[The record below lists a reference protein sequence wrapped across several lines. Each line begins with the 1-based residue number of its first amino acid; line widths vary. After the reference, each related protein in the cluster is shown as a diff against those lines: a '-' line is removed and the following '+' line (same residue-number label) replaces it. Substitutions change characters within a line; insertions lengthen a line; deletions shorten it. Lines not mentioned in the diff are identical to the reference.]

1 MGPLPV
7 ILFMHKKVFSKTQD
21 ILYAGLENIK
31 KGEMKMKENKKH
43 IILVLGLAAVIAV
56 ATAVLT
62 CVLLMPKLMLG
73 RRLNEILKDTYT
85 YNAEASVAG
94 VDMGIL
100 GDEFEGSITGSRS
113 NDVIYG
119 NVSYNGFECLEI
131 YVEND
136 GKVMLNIEKLFESAV
151 NKAEEKTGLPLDF
164 IRNKL
169 TDLTISSS
177 QIEDI
182 TGERF
187 VTMADAGVTHNTLE
201 EFVQAVKL
209 LSSFKQVKADDI
221 AAEYMLLGDDA
232 RYFMLELKDGMTKVY
247 IGVPKDKN
255 DKTTSF
261 VVEYMGSGV
270 ADGADAIVWKIK
282 LDYEVGEVGEID
294 VPDETLPKE
303 TIELLKKVY
312 GYLE

>member
-1 MGPLPV
+1 
-7 ILFMHKKVFSKTQD
+7 
-21 ILYAGLENIK
+21 
-31 KGEMKMKENKKH
+31 MKENNKH
-43 IILVLGLAAVIAV
+43 IILVLGLAALTAV
-56 ATAVLT
+56 AAAVLT

-119 NVSYNGFECLEI
+119 SISYKGFECLEI

-136 GKVMLNIEKLFESAV
+136 GKVMFNIEKLFESAV
-151 NKAEEKTGLPLDF
+151 NKAEEKTGLTLDF

-169 TDLTISSS
+169 TDFTISSS

-182 TGERF
+182 TGEKL

-209 LSSFKQVKADDI
+209 LSAFKQIKAEDM
-221 AAEYMLLGDDA
+221 AAEYKLLGDDA
-232 RYFMLELKDGMTKVY
+232 GYFMLELKDGMTKVY
-247 IGVPKDKN
+247 IGVQKDKN

-261 VVEYMGSGV
+261 VVEYTD
-270 ADGADAIVWKIK
+270 DGAAAGADTIVWKIK
-282 LDYEVGEVGEID
+282 FDYEICEVGEIA
-294 VPDETLPKE
+294 VPDETLSKE
-303 TIELLKKVY
+303 TIELLKKMY

>member
-1 MGPLPV
+1 
-7 ILFMHKKVFSKTQD
+7 
-21 ILYAGLENIK
+21 
-31 KGEMKMKENKKH
+31 MKENKKH

-56 ATAVLT
+56 AAAVLT

-94 VDMGIL
+94 VDMGIF
-100 GDEFEGSITGSRS
+100 GDEFEGSITGSRG

-151 NKAEEKTGLPLDF
+151 DRAEEKTGLPLDF

-169 TDLTISSS
+169 SSLTISSS

-182 TGERF
+182 TGEKF
-187 VTMADAGVTHNTLE
+187 VTMADAGVTHNSLE
-201 EFVQAVKL
+201 EFVKAVKL
-209 LSSFKQVKADDI
+209 LSSFKQINSDAMSASYK
-221 AAEYMLLGDDA
+221 LLGDDA

-247 IGVPKDKN
+247 IGVPRDKA
-255 DKTTSF
+255 DKRTSF
-261 VVEYMGSGV
+261 VVEYMGDGV
-270 ADGADAIVWKIK
+270 AAGADNIVWKIK
-282 LDYEVGEVGEID
+282 FNYEICEVREID
-294 VPDETLPKE
+294 IPDETLSKE
-303 TIELLKKVY
+303 TIEILKKVY

>member
-1 MGPLPV
+1 
-7 ILFMHKKVFSKTQD
+7 
-21 ILYAGLENIK
+21 
-31 KGEMKMKENKKH
+31 MKENKKH

-56 ATAVLT
+56 AAAVLT

-94 VDMGIL
+94 VDMGIF
-100 GDEFEGSITGSRS
+100 GDEFEGSITGSRGK
-113 NDVIYG
+113 DVVYG

-151 NKAEEKTGLPLDF
+151 DRAEEKTGLPLDF

-169 TDLTISSS
+169 TSLTISSS

-182 TGERF
+182 TGEKF
-187 VTMADAGVTHNTLE
+187 VTMADAGVTHNSLE
-201 EFVQAVKL
+201 EFVKAVKL
-209 LSSFKQVKADDI
+209 LSSFKQINSDAMSAPYK
-221 AAEYMLLGDDA
+221 LLGDDA

-247 IGVPKDKN
+247 IGVPKDKS
-255 DKTTSF
+255 DKRTSF
-261 VVEYMGSGV
+261 VVEYTGDGV
-270 ADGADAIVWKIK
+270 AAGADNIVWKIK
-282 LDYEVGEVGEID
+282 LDYEICEVREID
-294 VPDETLPKE
+294 IPDETLSKE
-303 TIELLKKVY
+303 TIEILKKVY

>member
-1 MGPLPV
+1 
-7 ILFMHKKVFSKTQD
+7 
-21 ILYAGLENIK
+21 
-31 KGEMKMKENKKH
+31 MKENKKH

-56 ATAVLT
+56 AAAVLT

-94 VDMGIL
+94 VDMGIF
-100 GDEFEGSITGSRS
+100 GDEFEGSITGSRGK
-113 NDVIYG
+113 DVVYG

-151 NKAEEKTGLPLDF
+151 DRAEEKTGLPLDF

-169 TDLTISSS
+169 TSLTISSS

-182 TGERF
+182 TGERL

-209 LSSFKQVKADDI
+209 LSSFKQIKAEDMN
-221 AAEYMLLGDDA
+221 AEYKLLGDDA
-232 RYFMLELKDGMTKVY
+232 GYFMLELKDGMTKVY
-247 IGVPKDKN
+247 IGVPRDKA
-255 DKTTSF
+255 DKRTSF
-261 VVEYMGSGV
+261 VVEYMGDGV
-270 ADGADAIVWKIK
+270 AAGADNIVWKIK
-282 LDYEVGEVGEID
+282 LDYEICEVREID
-294 VPDETLPKE
+294 IPDETLSKE
-303 TIELLKKVY
+303 TIEILKKVY

>member
-1 MGPLPV
+1 
-7 ILFMHKKVFSKTQD
+7 
-21 ILYAGLENIK
+21 
-31 KGEMKMKENKKH
+31 MKENNKH
-43 IILVLGLAAVIAV
+43 IILVLGLAALTAV
-56 ATAVLT
+56 AAAVLT

-73 RRLNEILKDTYT
+73 RRLDEILKDTYT

-119 NVSYNGFECLEI
+119 SISYKGFECLEI

-169 TDLTISSS
+169 TDFTISSS

-182 TGERF
+182 TGEKL

-209 LSSFKQVKADDI
+209 LSSFKQIKAEDM
-221 AAEYMLLGDDA
+221 AAEYKLLGDDA
-232 RYFMLELKDGMTKVY
+232 GRLVQVHQTPLRRRASHPADV
-247 IGVPKDKN
+247 
-255 DKTTSF
+255 
-261 VVEYMGSGV
+261 SGPPPLPEKGHLRDQDRSPFLDHLAAV
-270 ADGADAIVWKIK
+270 GGHYAGNAENKI
-282 LDYEVGEVGEID
+282 I
-294 VPDETLPKE
+294 
-303 TIELLKKVY
+303 
-312 GYLE
+312 

>member
-1 MGPLPV
+1 
-7 ILFMHKKVFSKTQD
+7 
-21 ILYAGLENIK
+21 
-31 KGEMKMKENKKH
+31 MKENKKH

-56 ATAVLT
+56 AAAVIT

-94 VDMGIL
+94 VDMGIF
-100 GDEFEGSITGSRS
+100 GDEFEGSITGSRGK
-113 NDVIYG
+113 DVVYG

-151 NKAEEKTGLPLDF
+151 DRAEEKTGLPLDF
-164 IRNKL
+164 VKSQL
-169 TDLTISSS
+169 TDITISSS

-182 TGERF
+182 TGEKF
-187 VTMADAGVTHNTLE
+187 VTMADAGVTHNSLE
-201 EFVQAVKL
+201 EFVKAVKL
-209 LSSFKQVKADDI
+209 LSSFKQINSDAMSASYK
-221 AAEYMLLGDDA
+221 LLGDDA

-247 IGVPKDKN
+247 IGVPKDKD
-255 DKTTSF
+255 DKATSF
-261 VVEYMGSGV
+261 VVEYTDD
-270 ADGADAIVWKIK
+270 AAAAGADAIVWKIK
-282 LDYEVGEVGEID
+282 LDYEIGEVGEID
-294 VPDETLPKE
+294 IPDETLSKE
-303 TIELLKKVY
+303 TIEILKKVY

>member
-1 MGPLPV
+1 
-7 ILFMHKKVFSKTQD
+7 
-21 ILYAGLENIK
+21 
-31 KGEMKMKENKKH
+31 MKENNKH
-43 IILVLGLAAVIAV
+43 IILVLGLAALTAV
-56 ATAVLT
+56 AAAVLT

-85 YNAEASVAG
+85 YKAEASVAG

-119 NVSYNGFECLEI
+119 SISYKDFECLEI

-169 TDLTISSS
+169 TDFTISSS

-182 TGERF
+182 TGEKL

-209 LSSFKQVKADDI
+209 LSSFKQIKAEDM
-221 AAEYMLLGDDA
+221 AAEYKLLGDDA
-232 RYFMLELKDGMTKVY
+232 GYFMLELKDGMTKVY

-255 DKTTSF
+255 DKATSF
-261 VVEYMGSGV
+261 VVEYTD
-270 ADGADAIVWKIK
+270 DGAAAGADTIVWKIK
-282 LDYEVGEVGEID
+282 FDYEICEVGEIA
-294 VPDETLPKE
+294 VPDETLSKE

-312 GYLE
+312 GYLG

>member
-1 MGPLPV
+1 
-7 ILFMHKKVFSKTQD
+7 
-21 ILYAGLENIK
+21 
-31 KGEMKMKENKKH
+31 MKENKKH

-56 ATAVLT
+56 AAAVLT

-94 VDMGIL
+94 VDMGIF
-100 GDEFEGSITGSRS
+100 GDEFEGSITGSRGK
-113 NDVIYG
+113 DVVYG

-151 NKAEEKTGLPLDF
+151 DRAEEKTGLPLDF

-169 TDLTISSS
+169 TSLTISSS

-182 TGERF
+182 TGERL

-209 LSSFKQVKADDI
+209 LSSFKQIKAEDMN
-221 AAEYMLLGDDA
+221 AEYKLLGDDA
-232 RYFMLELKDGMTKVY
+232 GYFMLELKDGMTKVY
-247 IGVPKDKN
+247 IGVPKDKA
-255 DKTTSF
+255 DKRTSF
-261 VVEYMGSGV
+261 VVEYMGDGV
-270 ADGADAIVWKIK
+270 AAGADNIVWKIK
-282 LDYEVGEVGEID
+282 LDYEICEVREID
-294 VPDETLPKE
+294 IPDETLSKE
-303 TIELLKKVY
+303 TIEILKKVY

>member
-1 MGPLPV
+1 M
-7 ILFMHKKVFSKTQD
+7 LFRS
-21 ILYAGLENIK
+21 
-31 KGEMKMKENKKH
+31 
-43 IILVLGLAAVIAV
+43 AA
-56 ATAVLT
+56 AVLT

-94 VDMGIL
+94 VDMGIF
-100 GDEFEGSITGSRS
+100 GDEFEGSITGSRGK
-113 NDVIYG
+113 DVVYG

-151 NKAEEKTGLPLDF
+151 DRAEEKTGLPLDF
-164 IRNKL
+164 VKSQL
-169 TDLTISSS
+169 TDITISSS

-182 TGERF
+182 TGEKF
-187 VTMADAGVTHNTLE
+187 VTMADAGVTHNSLE
-201 EFVQAVKL
+201 EFVKAVKL
-209 LSSFKQVKADDI
+209 LSSFKQINSDAMSASYK
-221 AAEYMLLGDDA
+221 LLGDDA

-247 IGVPKDKN
+247 IGVPKDKS
-255 DKTTSF
+255 DKRTSF
-261 VVEYMGSGV
+261 VVEYTGDGV
-270 ADGADAIVWKIK
+270 AAGADTIVWKIK
-282 LDYEVGEVGEID
+282 LDYEIGEVGEID
-294 VPDETLPKE
+294 VPDETLSKE

>member
-1 MGPLPV
+1 
-7 ILFMHKKVFSKTQD
+7 
-21 ILYAGLENIK
+21 
-31 KGEMKMKENKKH
+31 MKENKKH

-56 ATAVLT
+56 AAAVLT

-94 VDMGIL
+94 VDMGIF
-100 GDEFEGSITGSRS
+100 GDEFEGSITGSRG

-151 NKAEEKTGLPLDF
+151 DRAEEKTGLPLDF

-169 TDLTISSS
+169 TSLTISSS

-182 TGERF
+182 TGEKF
-187 VTMADAGVTHNTLE
+187 VTMADAGVTHNSLE
-201 EFVQAVKL
+201 EFVKAVKL
-209 LSSFKQVKADDI
+209 LSSFKQINSDAMSASYK
-221 AAEYMLLGDDA
+221 LLGDDA

-247 IGVPKDKN
+247 IGVPRDKA
-255 DKTTSF
+255 DKRTSF
-261 VVEYMGSGV
+261 VVEYMGDGV
-270 ADGADAIVWKIK
+270 AAGADNIVWKIK
-282 LDYEVGEVGEID
+282 FNYEICEVREID
-294 VPDETLPKE
+294 IPDETLSKE
-303 TIELLKKVY
+303 TIEILKKVY